1 MSDAIAA
8 SDPVRIDPAQPAD
21 VPELL
26 ALIRELAEYEKLLP
40 EVVANEARVHDALFG
55 PRPTAEAV
63 MARCGEAVAGFA
75 LYFHN
80 YSTFLGRPGLYLEDL
95 YVRPEYRGEGIGSAL
110 LRHMGRIALARDC
123 GRMEWAV
130 LDWNRRAIEFYHS
143 MGARPVDGWTIYRMT
158 GPAIR
163 LLAES
168 SGVPGAGSGAAERAK
183 D

>member
-1 MSDAIAA
+1 MSQATPVSA
-8 SDPVRIDPAQPAD
+8 SVRLDPATPQD

-40 EVVANEARVHDALFG
+40 EVVATEALVHDALFG

-63 MARCGEAVAGFA
+63 MARCDGAVAGFA
-75 LYFHN
+75 LFFHN

-95 YVRPEYRGEGIGSAL
+95 YVRPEYRGEGVGSVL
-110 LRHMGRIALARDC
+110 LREMGRIALERNC

-130 LDWNRRAIEFYHS
+130 LDWNRRAIEFYHA

-158 GPAIR
+158 GAAIR
-163 LLAES
+163 TLAEGA
-168 SGVPGAGSGAAERAK
+168 GVPGKAGSGAA
-183 D
+183 